1 MQRIIQFW
9 KSGIAGKFIIGCG
22 GLVGLIFTCVICGI
36 LFGREP
42 SREVARTLTPTAV
55 VAKTEATATPEAME
69 MPPAT
74 DTPRPTKTP
83 TPVPVA
89 TDTPRPTETPTPAPV
104 ATDTP
109 RPTETPTPIPVPTY
123 QIVEVE
129 DISVARAVRFQVKAV
144 TEFPISIEQINGL
157 CEQVVENLKNQES
170 LNAVVV
176 FLYDTRSLWSDAYS
190 IAKCEYAPN
199 GVWADAVNVQTGDYS
214 THEFTYEYQPKVN
227 DPQTSLSDRPSEQ
240 EFNLCQQ
247 WNELSSEL
255 LSESES
261 DDTTAAETIAYE
273 QIANENGVSV
283 QTVED
288 AVLKCILIWPW
299 R

>member
-9 KSGIAGKFIIGCG
+9 KSGIVGKFVIGCG
-22 GLVGLIFTCVICGI
+22 SLVGLILICAICGI

-42 SREVARTLTPTAV
+42 SREVARTPTPTAAI
-55 VAKTEATATPEAME
+55 AKTEATATPEARE
-69 MPPAT
+69 VPPAT
-74 DTPRPTKTP
+74 DTPCPTGMP
-83 TPVPVA
+83 TLAPVA
-89 TDTPRPTETPTPAPV
+89 TDTPRPTETPTPALV

-109 RPTETPTPIPVPTY
+109 GPTETPTSVPVPTY

-129 DISVARAVRFQVKAV
+129 DISVAHAVRFRVKAI
-144 TEFPISIEQINGL
+144 TEFPISVEQINGL
-157 CEQVVENLKNQES
+157 CEQVVENLKSQES

-214 THEFTYEYQPKVN
+214 THKFTYEYQPKVN
-227 DPQTSLSDRPSEQ
+227 DSQVALSERPTEQ
-240 EFNLCQQ
+240 EHNLCQQ
-247 WNELSSEL
+247 WDKLSLEL
-255 LSESES
+255 LSES
-261 DDTTAAETIAYE
+261 DDVAAAETIAYE
-273 QIANENGVSV
+273 QIAEKNGVSV

-288 AVLKCILIWPW
+288 AVFKCTVWTW

>member
-22 GLVGLIFTCVICGI
+22 GLVGLIFVCAICGI

-42 SREVARTLTPTAV
+42 SREVARTPTPTAAIAEIETTV
-55 VAKTEATATPEAME
+55 TPEARE
-69 MPPAT
+69 VPPAT
-74 DTPRPTKTP
+74 DTPRPTGMP
-83 TPVPVA
+83 TA
-89 TDTPRPTETPTPAPV
+89 APV

-109 RPTETPTPIPVPTY
+109 GPTETPIPVPVPTY

-129 DISVARAVRFQVKAV
+129 DISVARAVRFRVKAI
-144 TEFPISIEQINGL
+144 TEFPISVEQINVL
-157 CEQVVENLKNQES
+157 CEQVVENLKSQES
-170 LNAVVV
+170 LNAIVV
-176 FLYDTRSLWSDAYS
+176 FLYDTRSLWSEAYS

-214 THEFTYEYQPKVN
+214 THKFTYEYQPKVN
-227 DPQTSLSDRPSEQ
+227 DPQAALSERPTEQ
-240 EFNLCQQ
+240 EHNLCEQ
-247 WNELSSEL
+247 WDKLALEL
-255 LSESES
+255 LSES
-261 DDTTAAETIAYE
+261 DDAAAAETIAYE
-273 QIANENGVSV
+273 KIAEKNGVSV

-288 AVLKCILIWPW
+288 AVFKCTVWSW